1 MGMGENTMTA
11 SRAALDYLCFECPRC
26 HCYDRLSIGAHRDDY
41 RIDCGMCWM
50 RFYAWFNGQMWL
62 TTFVEYIR

>member
-1 MGMGENTMTA
+1 MDNA
-11 SRAALDYLCFECPRC
+11 STIAALDYLCFECPRC
-26 HCYDRLSIGAHRDDY
+26 RSERIAIEPYRGDY
-41 RIDCGMCWM
+41 KIACGMCWM